1 MGPVHG
7 PSEAVVSTP
16 LIVFFVVGALFGVAT
31 GSVQHLF
38 SEGRA
43 RPADAGVPVSLASR
57 ALWVLISS
65 CLWPILLL
73 AGVPTLYRLAAVR
86 VRAQRGQPPRE

>member
-1 MGPVHG
+1 MGPVYG
-7 PSEAVVSTP
+7 PSEAVVTTP
-16 LIVFFVVGALFGVAT
+16 LIVFFIVGALFGLAT
-31 GSVQHLF
+31 GSKQHLF

-43 RPADAGVPVSLASR
+43 RPADAGARVSLGSR

-73 AGVPTLYRLAAVR
+73 AGVPTLYRMAT
-86 VRAQRGQPPRE
+86 VRAERGRSPRE

>member
-1 MGPVHG
+1 M
-7 PSEAVVSTP
+7 VSSTCT
-16 LIVFFVVGALFGVAT
+16 GSGFGVAT

>member
-1 MGPVHG
+1 MTTPI
-7 PSEAVVSTP
+7 VVF
-16 LIVFFVVGALFGVAT
+16 LVLGALFGLAT
-31 GSVQHLF
+31 GSKQHLF

-43 RPADAGVPVSLASR
+43 RPADPGEPVSLASR
-57 ALWVLISS
+57 VLWVLISS

-86 VRAQRGQPPRE
+86 VRAERGRAARE

>member
-1 MGPVHG
+1 MT
-7 PSEAVVSTP
+7 TP
-16 LIVFFVVGALFGVAT
+16 IIVFFLVGALFGLAT

-43 RPADAGVPVSLASR
+43 RPAEPGEPVSLASR

-73 AGVPTLYRLAAVR
+73 AGVPTLYRLVAVR
-86 VRAQRGQPPRE
+86 VRAPRGQPPRE

>member
-1 MGPVHG
+1 LHG
-7 PSEAVVSTP
+7 PSEAVVTTP
-16 LIVFFVVGALFGVAT
+16 LVVFFVVGALFGLAT
-31 GSVQHLF
+31 GSNQHLF

-43 RPADAGVPVSLASR
+43 RPADAGERVSLVSR

-73 AGVPTLYRLAAVR
+73 AGVPTLYRMAAVR
-86 VRAQRGQPPRE
+86 VRAERGRLPRE

>member
-1 MGPVHG
+1 MT
-7 PSEAVVSTP
+7 TP
-16 LIVFFVVGALFGVAT
+16 LIVFFVVGALFGLAT
-31 GSVQHLF
+31 WSVQHLF

-43 RPADAGVPVSLASR
+43 RPADAGERASLGSR

-73 AGVPTLYRLAAVR
+73 AGVPSLYRLAAVR
-86 VRAQRGQPPRE
+86 VRAQRSQPPRE

>member
-1 MGPVHG
+1 VTTPI
-7 PSEAVVSTP
+7 VVF
-16 LIVFFVVGALFGVAT
+16 LVLGALFGLAT

-43 RPADAGVPVSLASR
+43 RPADTGVPVSLASR

-73 AGVPTLYRLAAVR
+73 AGVPTLYRMASVR
-86 VRAQRGQPPRE
+86 VRAERSQPPRE

>member
-7 PSEAVVSTP
+7 PSEAVVTTP
-16 LIVFFVVGALFGVAT
+16 LIVFSSSVPTSAWRR
-31 GSVQHLF
+31 SVQHLF